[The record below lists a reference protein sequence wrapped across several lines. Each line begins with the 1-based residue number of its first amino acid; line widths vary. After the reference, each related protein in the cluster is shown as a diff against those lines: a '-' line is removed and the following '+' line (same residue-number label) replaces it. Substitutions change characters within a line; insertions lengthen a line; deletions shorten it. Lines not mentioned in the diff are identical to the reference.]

1 MIEAFYRRPS
11 WAIAL
16 LTAAALTVPL
26 TAGAEETS
34 GAVEEVMV
42 LTPAPPTLPAFAPWV
57 IAQSRGY
64 YADEGLKV
72 NLMAANGGAVQV
84 AKQVGAGIAI
94 AGSSVGDAP
103 LFLRANG
110 VPIKVV
116 AMLGGRSLMRVV
128 VSADN
133 EAIQTP
139 KDLKGKTITTS
150 SYTDSVYYN
159 FLGMMAQ
166 YGVKK
171 GDMNIQAAGPNGIWK
186 LFSTGDAD
194 AMIAVPDSMASA
206 VEAGANVKVF
216 YAEDY
221 FPGLAQ
227 AIVASDQVIKDRPDL
242 VKKIVS
248 ATLRAMKDIM
258 DDPEALAKEFI
269 QVVPSY
275 VGRESYVSEVIMA
288 YAKNVYPG
296 QQVLGQMDE
305 ERLRALQDFY
315 LKEGLLEKRM
325 PLSDVYTNQFVE

>member
-1 MIEAFYRRPS
+1 MIETFRCRPS
-11 WAIAL
+11 WAIVL
-16 LTAAALTVPL
+16 LAAAALTMPL
-26 TAGAEETS
+26 SVGAEETS
-34 GAVEEVMV
+34 GVVEEVMV

-116 AMLGGRSLMRVV
+116 AMLGGGSLLQVA

-133 EAIQTP
+133 KAIQTP
-139 KDLKGKTITTS
+139 QDLKGKTITAG

-171 GDMNIQAAGPNGIWK
+171 GDMNIQAAGPNGVWK
-186 LFSTGDAD
+186 LFASGDAD
-194 AMIAVPDSMASA
+194 AMISTPDWTAAA

-221 FPGLAQ
+221 FPSLAQ
-227 AIVASDQVIKDRPDL
+227 AIVASDRMIEERPEL

-258 DDPEALAKEFI
+258 DDPAALSKEFVE
-269 QVVPSY
+269 VVPSY
-275 VGRESYVSEVIMA
+275 AGKEAYVSEIIMA

-296 QQVLGQMDE
+296 QKVLGQMDE
-305 ERLRALQDFY
+305 GRLKTLQDFY
-315 LKEGLLEKRM
+315 IKEGLLDKRM
-325 PLSDVYTNQFVE
+325 PLSDIYTNEFVE